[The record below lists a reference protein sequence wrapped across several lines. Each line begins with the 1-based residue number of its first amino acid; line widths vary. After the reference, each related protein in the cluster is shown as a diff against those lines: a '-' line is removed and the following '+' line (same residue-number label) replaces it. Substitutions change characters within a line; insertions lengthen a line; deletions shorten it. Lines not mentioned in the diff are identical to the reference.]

1 MIVNQLIRQTTLC
14 QRFYLMIYLILIIAL
29 AGIVF
34 GADWLVSGSVSIA
47 KRFKVSEFVIG
58 AAIVG
63 VGTSM
68 PELTVSFI
76 GALQGNSDVAIG
88 NVVGS
93 NIFNVLGILG
103 LTAAFFPIKVDRSN
117 LRFEIPFCI
126 FLSVLL
132 TLQAFNFFTG
142 GTPVIGRVDGI
153 ILLLLFAIF
162 MWYSFYRDRKSA
174 EELGVQAE
182 KQDCSEPVAPLWKAI
197 LTVILGLGVLIVSCD
212 VFVDKAVHV
221 AKMLGMSEAVISL
234 TLIACGTSLPELA
247 ASVAAAIKKNTQ
259 LALGNIIGSNIFN
272 ISLILGLSSQVTPLT
287 STGITF
293 VDYLVMI
300 GAAVITMIFGFTGKI
315 GRAAGILLFSMFA
328 TYTIYLL
335 N

>member
-1 MIVNQLIRQTTLC
+1 
-14 QRFYLMIYLILIIAL
+14 MIYLILIVAL

-47 KRFKVSEFVIG
+47 KRYKVSEFVIG

-63 VGTSM
+63 IGTSM

-76 GALQGNSDVAIG
+76 GAIQGNSDVAIG

-93 NIFNVLGILG
+93 NIFNILGILG
-103 LTAAFFPIKVDRSN
+103 LTAAFFPIKVN
-117 LRFEIPFCI
+117 KANMRFEIPYCI

-132 TLQAFNFFTG
+132 TLVAFNFFTG
-142 GTPVIGRVDGI
+142 GTPVIGRADGI
-153 ILLLLFAIF
+153 ILLALFALF
-162 MWYSFYRDRKSA
+162 MWYSFHRDKKSA
-174 EELGVQAE
+174 ESTDLQEE
-182 KQDCSEPVAPLWKAI
+182 KQNSSNDIIPLWKAV
-197 LTVILGLGVLIVSCD
+197 LTVIAGLAVLIVSCD
-212 VFVDKAVHV
+212 IFVDNAVHV

-234 TLIACGTSLPELA
+234 TLSACGTSLPELA
-247 ASVAAAIKKNTQ
+247 ASIAAAIKRNTQ

-287 STGITF
+287 STGITL

-300 GAAVITMIFGFTGKI
+300 GATVITMIFGFTGKI
-315 GRAAGILLFSMFA
+315 GRASGILMVALFVA
-328 TYTIYLL
+328 YTIYLL